1 MISHKF
7 KFIFLILLFIFFL
20 ISCQGGKERTVF
32 LAGGNAWTLFSEYV
46 EYLKKQNIKYS
57 VRNIKVQFF
66 DGQQLRTITL
76 DWRDWLAGESA
87 MKMWERKLKKYEAV
101 YNQAE
106 LNKVRSLGIDIF
118 CVSDQETEIRIEGKK
133 FDIQKQ
139 KPEGEK
145 SNIQNSTGEKKG
157 DCNPDA
163 KRYVDLGV
171 QFAMKKDYENAIKEL
186 KQAISISSGCAVAY
200 GNLISIYILT
210 KDYNLAIDTYKE
222 GLKNAGDD
230 GFLHYMGAIAHTYRK
245 EYDYALNSIEKAIKL
260 GFTNP
265 EYYKKSDLHPLIQH
279 KKKEF
284 CKILNE
290 NKVVIKECL

>member
-1 MISHKF
+1 MVANKL
-7 KFIFLILLFIFFL
+7 KFIFLIVLFIFFL
-20 ISCQGGKERTVF
+20 TSCKGDKERSVF

-46 EYLKKQNIKYS
+46 DYLKKQNIKYGL
-57 VRNIKVQFF
+57 RNIKVQFF
-66 DGQQLRTITL
+66 DGQQLRTVTF
-76 DWRDWLAGESA
+76 DWRDWLSGESA

-106 LNKVRSLGIDIF
+106 LNKARSLGIDIF

-133 FDIQKQ
+133 LDIQGQ

-145 SNIQNSTGEKKG
+145 SNIQSSTGIKKG

-171 QFAMKKDYENAIKEL
+171 QLATNKEYENAIKEL
-186 KQAISISSGCAVAY
+186 KQAILISPGCALAY

-222 GLKNAGDD
+222 GLKNAGED
-230 GFLHYMGAIAHTYRK
+230 GFLHYMGAIAHIYRK

-265 EYYKKSDLHPLIQH
+265 EYYKKLDLYPLFQH

-290 NKVVIKECL
+290 NKVIIKQCL